1 MISALRSWL
10 SSIVVVSLLLSVA
23 RTLTPEGPIRRIG
36 SFTGGLI
43 LIAVLLTPLRGWKTD
58 WPELDYETYQEA
70 IARRRDELDRE
81 GEAELQQLVARRV
94 ERLIEEQAET
104 AGEMLSAA
112 VEIRM
117 EEGTPLPWSV
127 EVSGPWD
134 ADLSR
139 WIETE
144 LGIPRSRQ
152 SWQSP

>member
-70 IARRRDELDRE
+70 IARRRDELDRA

-104 AGEMLSAA
+104 AGE
-112 VEIRM
+112 
-117 EEGTPLPWSV
+117 SV
-127 EVSGPWD
+127 TK
-134 ADLSR
+134 R
-139 WIETE
+139 
-144 LGIPRSRQ
+144 
-152 SWQSP
+152 

>member
-70 IARRRDELDRE
+70 IAQRRDELDRA

-104 AGEMLSAA
+104 AGETLSAA

-134 ADLSR
+134 ADLSL